1 MIFRNVRFGTSEITQ
16 VGISQLIGN
25 VRLALREKLGLEIS
39 VFSEESMQGNRQGTL
54 KERLHGGRARAGG
67 QNLEDKLGGETGR

>member
-1 MIFRNVRFGTSEITQ
+1 MIFRNAWFDTSEITQ

-25 VRLALREKLGLEIS
+25 VRLALREKLGLEIP

-54 KERLHGGRARAGG
+54 KERLQGGRARAGG
-67 QNLEDKLGGETGR
+67 QNPEDKLGGEAGR